1 MVNLSGTKVHHLS
14 TVVNNA
20 PHKVR
25 NPVNFLL
32 RASILRDRSLSSRG
46 SRAGRSSLLFSTGS
60 HGGRDGDFVV
70 GVGIVGV
77 GSSSGGRARRRTRVR
92 TADGK
97 VNARLIGL
105 VNRLGKPVPL
115 QYTVTSGRALAA
127 QILGDGHAEIRII
140 LGDARLGGSV
150 VLPRLQRATDHAVRG
165 GIDDRDVGDTRVRR
179 ADVDL
184 ELDGLAWSVGLDVVL
199 VVGEFV
205 ALAEPDVALFGIV
218 VVLALCDLELA
229 LHVAIVVGFLV
240 VVDLFAAGRLHGG
253 AGHSRGG
260 FADEAVALD

>member
-1 MVNLSGTKVHHLS
+1 MVNLSGPQVNHLS
-14 TVVNNA
+14 TVVNNT
-20 PHKVR
+20 PRKVR
-25 NPVNFLL
+25 NPVDFLL
-32 RASILRDRSLSSRG
+32 RASILGNRSLSSRG
-46 SRAGRSSLLFSTGS
+46 SRAGRSSLLLDTGS
-60 HGGRDGDFVV
+60 QGSRDGDFVV
-70 GVGIVGV
+70 GVG
-77 GSSSGGRARRRTRVR
+77 GSSSSRARRRTRVR

-97 VNARLIGL
+97 VNTRLIGL
-105 VNRLGKPVPL
+105 VNRLRKPVPL
-115 QYTVTSGRALAA
+115 QYTVTSRRALVT
-127 QILGDGHAEIRII
+127 QVLRDRHAEIRLI
-140 LGDARLGGSV
+140 LGDARLRGSV
-150 VLPRLQRATDHAVRG
+150 LLPRLQRTADNAVRG
-165 GIDDRDVGDTRVRR
+165 GIDNRDVSDTRVWR

-229 LHVAIVVGFLV
+229 LHVAVVVGFLV